1 MDAWQRGQLNEME
14 RAAPNLVAYHK
25 QTMQVT
31 GELMGAGCAAPF
43 LLARLLEAHNPK
55 LRALARA
62 SFEVHDTSKTG
73 TLSREESRTFFDDY
87 VRIAVFINMTV
98 THHMLATDGG
108 PALEALKPMMREQLQ
123 LLHQRTAPGH
133 RPEGFDGKRRDEAA
147 FGVLDKNGN
156 GQLVEEEVVE
166 ALTLGTPQ
174 QNQLQLVL
182 LRGPQR
188 QRLHDLLLH
197 QLPVPILVENPEGG
211 LVPPLSV
218 EALRPMARG
227 GSLVQQL
234 ELLTHHGLQRLEG
247 RAPVR
252 CQHVVRDGHVDED
265 CDSHVVVEEG
275 PALLPA
281 ERAGLAG
288 VVHLERG
295 PRQSSQLRVVRFQQ
309 AGQQEWCGAPS
320 AHQLASDLHGLLVVG
335 HEIGRGPFHFVQ
347 LPSLPSIQSDHSEGR
362 RDQRR

>member
-1 MDAWQRGQLNEME
+1 MDILGICFRADLGIGQRARPQTMGCHSSKQDSAELVAPPFGVIRLDAWQREQLKEME

-62 SFEVHDTSKTG
+62 SFKVHDTSKTG

-174 QNQLQLVL
+174 QNQLQL
-182 LRGPQR
+182 
-188 QRLHDLLLH
+188 
-197 QLPVPILVENPEGG
+197 
-211 LVPPLSV
+211 
-218 EALRPMARG
+218 ALGIKDAALFKKTIEEMQDIA
-227 GSLVQQL
+227 LEQL
-234 ELLTHHGLQRLEG
+234 ENVTRELEQMG
-247 RAPVR
+247 DRKRELAPIPPR
-252 CQHVVRDGHVDED
+252 SPGGTITLADGTVIHSSVA
-265 CDSHVVVEEG
+265 
-275 PALLPA
+275 P
-281 ERAGLAG
+281 G
-288 VVHLERG
+288 V
-295 PRQSSQLRVVRFQQ
+295 
-309 AGQQEWCGAPS
+309 
-320 AHQLASDLHGLLVVG
+320 
-335 HEIGRGPFHFVQ
+335 
-347 LPSLPSIQSDHSEGR
+347 
-362 RDQRR
+362 

>member
-1 MDAWQRGQLNEME
+1 MGCHSSKQDSSTLVAPPFGVIRLDAWQRGQLNEME

-62 SFEVHDTSKTG
+62 SFKVHDTSKTG

-87 VRIAVFINMTV
+87 VRIAVFINMAV
-98 THHMLATDGG
+98 THHVLATDGG
-108 PALEALKPMMREQLQ
+108 PALEACKPMMRQQLQ

-174 QNQLQLVL
+174 QNQLQL
-182 LRGPQR
+182 
-188 QRLHDLLLH
+188 
-197 QLPVPILVENPEGG
+197 
-211 LVPPLSV
+211 
-218 EALRPMARG
+218 ALGIKDAALFKKTIEEMQDIA
-227 GSLVQQL
+227 LEQL
-234 ELLTHHGLQRLEG
+234 EN
-247 RAPVR
+247 V
-252 CQHVVRDGHVDED
+252 
-265 CDSHVVVEEG
+265 
-275 PALLPA
+275 
-281 ERAGLAG
+281 
-288 VVHLERG
+288 
-295 PRQSSQLRVVRFQQ
+295 
-309 AGQQEWCGAPS
+309 
-320 AHQLASDLHGLLVVG
+320 
-335 HEIGRGPFHFVQ
+335 
-347 LPSLPSIQSDHSEGR
+347 R
-362 RDQRR
+362 RDLEQMGDRKRELEKMPPPIPPRSPGGTITLADGTVIHSSVAPGV

>member
-1 MDAWQRGQLNEME
+1 MASGPRPQTMGCHSSKQNSSTLVAPPFGVIRLDAWQREQLKEME

-62 SFEVHDTSKTG
+62 SFEVHDTSRTG
-73 TLSREESRTFFDDY
+73 TLSREESQTFFDDY
-87 VRIAVFINMTV
+87 VRIAVFINMAV

-108 PALEALKPMMREQLQ
+108 PALEALKPMMRQQLQ

-174 QNQLQLVL
+174 QNQLMLALGIKDAAL
-182 LRGPQR
+182 LKKTIEE
-188 QRLHDLLLH
+188 LHEQIVAQDIEL
-197 QLPVPILVENPEGG
+197 E
-211 LVPPLSV
+211 
-218 EALRPMARG
+218 
-227 GSLVQQL
+227 QL
-234 ELLTHHGLQRLEG
+234 ENVKRELPPIPRSPGGTMTL
-247 RAPVR
+247 A
-252 CQHVVRDGHVDED
+252 DGTVIHSSVA
-265 CDSHVVVEEG
+265 S
-275 PALLPA
+275 
-281 ERAGLAG
+281 G
-288 VVHLERG
+288 V
-295 PRQSSQLRVVRFQQ
+295 
-309 AGQQEWCGAPS
+309 
-320 AHQLASDLHGLLVVG
+320 
-335 HEIGRGPFHFVQ
+335 
-347 LPSLPSIQSDHSEGR
+347 
-362 RDQRR
+362 

>member
-1 MDAWQRGQLNEME
+1 MGCHSSKQDSSTLVAPPFGVIRLDAWQRGQLNEME

-31 GELMGAGCAAPF
+31 GELIFAACGGPQQ
-43 LLARLLEAHNPK
+43 LRSVVEVHNPT

-62 SFEVHDTSKTG
+62 SFKVHDTSKTG

-108 PALEALKPMMREQLQ
+108 PALEALKPMMRQQLQ

-174 QNQLQLVL
+174 QNQLQL
-182 LRGPQR
+182 
-188 QRLHDLLLH
+188 
-197 QLPVPILVENPEGG
+197 
-211 LVPPLSV
+211 
-218 EALRPMARG
+218 ALGIKDAALFKKTIEEMQDIA
-227 GSLVQQL
+227 LEQL
-234 ELLTHHGLQRLEG
+234 EN
-247 RAPVR
+247 V
-252 CQHVVRDGHVDED
+252 
-265 CDSHVVVEEG
+265 
-275 PALLPA
+275 
-281 ERAGLAG
+281 
-288 VVHLERG
+288 
-295 PRQSSQLRVVRFQQ
+295 
-309 AGQQEWCGAPS
+309 
-320 AHQLASDLHGLLVVG
+320 
-335 HEIGRGPFHFVQ
+335 
-347 LPSLPSIQSDHSEGR
+347 R
-362 RDQRR
+362 RDLEQMGDRKRELEKMPPPIPPRSPGGTITLADGTVIHSSVAPGV

>member
-1 MDAWQRGQLNEME
+1 MGCHSSKQDASTLVAPPFGVIRLDAWQRGQLKEME

-43 LLARLLEAHNPK
+43 LLPRLLEAHNPK

-62 SFEVHDTSKTG
+62 SFEVHDTSRTG

-87 VRIAVFINMTV
+87 VRIAVFINMAV

-156 GQLVEEEVVE
+156 GQLVEEEVVQ

-174 QNQLQLVL
+174 QNQLMLALGIKDTAL
-182 LRGPQR
+182 LKKTIEEMHEQIVA
-188 QRLHDLLLH
+188 QDIEL
-197 QLPVPILVENPEGG
+197 E
-211 LVPPLSV
+211 
-218 EALRPMARG
+218 
-227 GSLVQQL
+227 QL
-234 ELLTHHGLQRLEG
+234 ENVKREL
-247 RAPVR
+247 APIAPR
-252 CQHVVRDGHVDED
+252 SPGGTMTLADGTVIHSSVA
-265 CDSHVVVEEG
+265 
-275 PALLPA
+275 P
-281 ERAGLAG
+281 G
-288 VVHLERG
+288 V
-295 PRQSSQLRVVRFQQ
+295 
-309 AGQQEWCGAPS
+309 
-320 AHQLASDLHGLLVVG
+320 
-335 HEIGRGPFHFVQ
+335 
-347 LPSLPSIQSDHSEGR
+347 
-362 RDQRR
+362 

>member
-1 MDAWQRGQLNEME
+1 MAAPNAGVFWRAARPSELAYGHTRTMGAIHGLASPQTMGCHSSKQDSSTLVAPPFGVIRLDAWQRGQLKEME

-31 GELMGAGCAAPF
+31 GELIGSAGCAAPRQ
-43 LLARLLEAHNPK
+43 LARVLEAHNPK

-156 GQLVEEEVVE
+156 GSWWRRRSEE

-174 QNQLQLVL
+174 QNQL
-182 LRGPQR
+182 
-188 QRLHDLLLH
+188 
-197 QLPVPILVENPEGG
+197 
-211 LVPPLSV
+211 
-218 EALRPMARG
+218 
-227 GSLVQQL
+227 
-234 ELLTHHGLQRLEG
+234 
-247 RAPVR
+247 
-252 CQHVVRDGHVDED
+252 
-265 CDSHVVVEEG
+265 
-275 PALLPA
+275 
-281 ERAGLAG
+281 RAGA
-288 VVHLERG
+288 R
-295 PRQSSQLRVVRFQQ
+295 
-309 AGQQEWCGAPS
+309 
-320 AHQLASDLHGLLVVG
+320 HQ
-335 HEIGRGPFHFVQ
+335 
-347 LPSLPSIQSDHSEGR
+347 GR
-362 RDQRR
+362 RVDQEDDRRNARADSRANH

>member
-1 MDAWQRGQLNEME
+1 MGCHSSKQDSSTLVAPPFGVIRLDAWQRGQLNEME

-31 GELMGAGCAAPF
+31 GELMGAGCAAPM
-43 LLARLLEAHNPK
+43 LLARVLEAHNPK

-98 THHMLATDGG
+98 THHVLATDGG
-108 PALEALKPMMREQLQ
+108 PALEACKPMMRQQLQ

-174 QNQLQLVL
+174 QNQLQL
-182 LRGPQR
+182 
-188 QRLHDLLLH
+188 
-197 QLPVPILVENPEGG
+197 
-211 LVPPLSV
+211 
-218 EALRPMARG
+218 ALGIKDAALFKKTIEEMQDIA
-227 GSLVQQL
+227 LEQL
-234 ELLTHHGLQRLEG
+234 EN
-247 RAPVR
+247 V
-252 CQHVVRDGHVDED
+252 
-265 CDSHVVVEEG
+265 
-275 PALLPA
+275 
-281 ERAGLAG
+281 
-288 VVHLERG
+288 
-295 PRQSSQLRVVRFQQ
+295 
-309 AGQQEWCGAPS
+309 
-320 AHQLASDLHGLLVVG
+320 
-335 HEIGRGPFHFVQ
+335 
-347 LPSLPSIQSDHSEGR
+347 R
-362 RDQRR
+362 RDLEQMGDRKRELEKMPPPIPPRSPGGTMTLADGTVIHSSVAPGV

>member
-1 MDAWQRGQLNEME
+1 MDAWQREQLKEME

-62 SFEVHDTSKTG
+62 SFEVHDTSRTG

-87 VRIAVFINMTV
+87 VRIAVFINMAV
-98 THHMLATDGG
+98 THHVLATDGG
-108 PALEALKPMMREQLQ
+108 PTLEALKPMMREQLQ

-174 QNQLQLVL
+174 QNQLQL
-182 LRGPQR
+182 
-188 QRLHDLLLH
+188 
-197 QLPVPILVENPEGG
+197 
-211 LVPPLSV
+211 
-218 EALRPMARG
+218 ALGIKDAALFKKTIEEMQDIA
-227 GSLVQQL
+227 LEQL
-234 ELLTHHGLQRLEG
+234 EN
-247 RAPVR
+247 V
-252 CQHVVRDGHVDED
+252 
-265 CDSHVVVEEG
+265 
-275 PALLPA
+275 
-281 ERAGLAG
+281 
-288 VVHLERG
+288 
-295 PRQSSQLRVVRFQQ
+295 
-309 AGQQEWCGAPS
+309 
-320 AHQLASDLHGLLVVG
+320 
-335 HEIGRGPFHFVQ
+335 
-347 LPSLPSIQSDHSEGR
+347 R
-362 RDQRR
+362 RDLEQMGDRKRELEKMPPPIPPRSPGGTVTLADGTVIPSSVAPGV

>member
-1 MDAWQRGQLNEME
+1 MDAWQREQLKEME

-62 SFEVHDTSKTG
+62 SFEVHDTSRTG
-73 TLSREESRTFFDDY
+73 TLSREESQTFFDDY

-156 GQLVEEEVVE
+156 GQLEEEEVVE

-174 QNQLQLVL
+174 NNQLQL
-182 LRGPQR
+182 
-188 QRLHDLLLH
+188 
-197 QLPVPILVENPEGG
+197 
-211 LVPPLSV
+211 
-218 EALRPMARG
+218 ALGIKDAATKKKIEEMHELIIA
-227 GSLVQQL
+227 QDIEL
-234 ELLTHHGLQRLEG
+234 ELLRELEG
-247 RAPVR
+247 TLKKKKRELE
-252 CQHVVRDGHVDED
+252 QMRD
-265 CDSHVVVEEG
+265 
-275 PALLPA
+275 
-281 ERAGLAG
+281 R
-288 VVHLERG
+288 
-295 PRQSSQLRVVRFQQ
+295 RVTLTLGNISR
-309 AGQQEWCGAPS
+309 
-320 AHQLASDLHGLLVVG
+320 
-335 HEIGRGPFHFVQ
+335 
-347 LPSLPSIQSDHSEGR
+347 R
-362 RDQRR
+362 RDML